1 MTRKQLFNAIK
12 KNVEIFGDGKG
23 AIYIVKN
30 KEKLNF
36 KIEETIE
43 KLSMVLKFENV
54 KEFYVT
60 LPEVT
65 NEDDW
70 GCIGFKNEIWF
81 YIDDCEKIT
90 FNNYQAFLKEDLK
103 IIE

>member
-12 KNVEIFGDGKG
+12 KNVEICGDGKG
-23 AIYIVKN
+23 AIYLVKN
-30 KEKLNF
+30 KERLNF
-36 KIEETIE
+36 KIEKTIE
-43 KLSMVLKFENV
+43 KLSMVLKFKNV

-60 LPEVT
+60 LPKVT
-65 NEDDW
+65 NED
-70 GCIGFKNEIWF
+70 GCCIVFKNEIWF
-81 YIDDCEKIT
+81 YINDCDKIT